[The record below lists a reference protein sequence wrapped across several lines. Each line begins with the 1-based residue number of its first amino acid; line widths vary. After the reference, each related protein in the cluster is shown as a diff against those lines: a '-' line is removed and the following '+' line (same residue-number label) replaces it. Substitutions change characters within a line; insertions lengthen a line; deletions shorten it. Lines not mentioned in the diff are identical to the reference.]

1 MGHGFLRAAML
12 ILAMSG
18 GSHSGGSDLVWHFP
32 LSTGELSSCSD
43 VWQFRPVLRI
53 RGGKKFPVSKMFRIN
68 TKNLSPEERIPALE
82 KVFP

>member
-1 MGHGFLRAAML
+1 MGHRFLCAAMR

-18 GSHSGGSDLVWHFP
+18 SDLVWQFP

-43 VWQFRPVLRI
+43 AWQFRPVLRI

>member
-18 GSHSGGSDLVWHFP
+18 GSHSGGSDLVWQFP